1 MTALLD
7 GNVLIALTLS
17 EHTLHAPALR
27 WLASRDEP
35 FATTPIT
42 QGTLLR
48 TMIRLGA
55 SSDEAIELLEQLTAS
70 RLHVFWFDDLA
81 YSRQVLEQVSG
92 HAAVTDAYLA
102 ALARKHGGRVAT
114 LDRRFAVLYP
124 DAVDA
129 IETN

>member
-1 MTALLD
+1 
-7 GNVLIALTLS
+7 
-17 EHTLHAPALR
+17 
-27 WLASRDEP
+27 
-35 FATTPIT
+35 
-42 QGTLLR
+42 
-48 TMIRLGA
+48 MIRLGA

-70 RLHVFWFDDLA
+70 RLHVFWVDDLA
-81 YSRQVLEQVSG
+81 YSRQVLEQVTG

-124 DAVDA
+124 DVVDA

>member
-1 MTALLD
+1 MD

-17 EHTLHAPALR
+17 EHSHHTPALR
-27 WLASRDEP
+27 WLASCVES

-55 SSDEAIELLEQLTAS
+55 SSNEAIELLEQLTAS
-70 RLHVFWFDDLA
+70 RLHEFWADDLP
-81 YSRQVLEQVSG
+81 YSRQILEQVSD

-102 ALARKHGGRVAT
+102 SLARIHGGRVAT
-114 LDRRFAVLYP
+114 LDRRFAALYP
-124 DAVDA
+124 DVVDA
-129 IETN
+129 IETQ